1 MRENYSPL
9 MRITAAV
16 ILIITM
22 LILEPKGVAAQHE
35 GQAAQLDKIVETT
48 LSEWQENLASN
59 SLQHSALESNQ
70 TANLKQEVLRLD
82 EHIEADF
89 EAIAEQIRHQNL
101 SPEIMQRHIETVARY
116 RQERDTLLNNLDAI
130 DAATDNEQRRRSID
144 KALNHLKPLRKGKHA
159 PFDPNHLPFNT
170 PKGNVRPPIED
181 EKELKRRFPATKK
194 VKVATTTLLPSMLK
208 VAQAPDSTDLDPTE
222 DVQITPEIE
231 ALALEL
237 EHNPVKIYNWV
248 HDNIQFIPT
257 YGSIRGSQMTLDSK
271 SGNAFDTASLL
282 IALLRA
288 SGIHARYAYGTV
300 RIPINQAMN
309 WVGVTSPEAAMELFG
324 QGGIPTAGL
333 AQGGSIKFLKLEHIW
348 VSAWI
353 DFFPSRGARHKTGD
367 SWVPMDASFKQ
378 HTFTPAIN
386 LAEQVP
392 FDIEALRD
400 HILTTAQIDEQGGMT
415 EIDLTYMQDSL
426 NAYETELET
435 YVKTNNIE
443 PEELLGSKAII
454 PANRS
459 VLAASLPYTLIAIG
473 SQFNEIPSHLTH
485 RLTVKFYH
493 SLLAQTLDDPTLSYT
508 LSLPALNT
516 QRLSVTYLPAT
527 EADAEALEEM
537 MNSGL
542 EKLPLYLFQVKPVLK
557 LENTVLVEGSAIQMG
572 QAQYY
577 TTTFT
582 DPHQI
587 YTEKGQATAG
597 DEIALVVNGNGISID
612 IVQKRSDTVAFGS
625 TAAENLHQ
633 TGLRFWM
640 EHDLFDSLAAQTYNV
655 RVQRMPS
662 IGTFLV
668 PLTVE
673 YAFGIPR
680 AGYYKLRQVDVK
692 RNVQTLMAPSDE
704 IRFKFLSHIGMHGS
718 YLEGSVLDQVF
729 GRSNTPARSTSQIL
743 LEATEQNIPIYK
755 IDQDNLNEILP
766 LLSVSAEVKDDI
778 RTAISAGLGAIV
790 PQTEIVV
797 GNWIGTGYILQDLIT
812 GAGAYLIEG
821 GLNGGS
827 HEGCVIDQKRLIRN
841 QPVLKVR
848 KDWLFRNFARDQAY
862 WKAKLDQAKNLNNQ
876 LYVGYYSEL
885 LDQSARAFVAALI
898 RWDIEFV
905 LEGEGCFVAKAKKAG
920 TDGYTKEEFYVR
932 AERDAETGDFTIPS
946 VEFIGEGLTPCWAY
960 EWDFGDETGTS
971 TQTDPNYSYSEIDKY
986 TVSVA
991 ASCDKIPGRVTSEI
1005 EVYVSLVEMDV
1016 REALYGKVN
1025 RITAD
1030 DIRRTGDDE
1039 TAINKLLVWDDG
1051 TGSIQFEAVKL
1062 DEKSVFWVEVV
1073 GIGQSLTLNPQ
1084 LPIFEK
1090 LTNTQETKSF
1100 TLKIWQDSH
1109 NFNKD
1114 FVVKYGFDNDKSG
1127 SLAEDEIE
1135 GEYEIYGLTPLEY
1148 SIARANFNGLYLP
1161 LALYKLA
1168 NALNYRFSNGVFPD
1182 PDIFGDYW
1190 PNGTGDD
1197 VYDKAGKRAYDLLTH
1212 QCGATLNKIPGGVVL
1227 YNEFDEKGNQIYPN
1241 AIPGRLYPDAKV
1253 TLKRHYYDPMSD
1265 AAYDI
1270 SDSPVF
1276 IEGLKAVLKTE
1287 FPYEDLDNLYAT
1299 GTIPA
1304 DCVQDCEN
1312 LREIQ
1317 IHYSDETAIKIVGI
1331 DFGPF
1336 GNLGLGNVAPIPVS
1350 DVALYVQKRT
1360 EPVNFFEI
1368 IAASVTAK
1376 ITDNFDYNYFKRS
1389 STWWKDI
1396 LFKVAESSISAATIQ
1411 CGFGKLGQFNEGTGQ
1426 VGTVEIDTEV
1436 GFHLISFIEPILVRP

>member
-1 MRENYSPL
+1 MRENHSPL

-22 LILEPKGVAAQHE
+22 LILEPRAVAAQGLHK

-48 LSEWQENLASN
+48 LSEWQENFVSN
-59 SLQHSALESNQ
+59 SQQRRTLKISTQ
-70 TANLKQEVLRLD
+70 TLKQQVLTLD

-89 EAIAEQIRHQNL
+89 EAVAEHISHL
-101 SPEIMQRHIETVARY
+101 PASIMQRHIETVARY

-130 DAATDNEQRRRSID
+130 DAATDNEQRLTIIEET
-144 KALNHLKPLRKGKHA
+144 LNHLKPLQNQGKHT

-181 EKELKRRFPATKK
+181 EKELKRRFPAKS
-194 VKVATTTLLPSMLK
+194 VKVATTRLLPDML
-208 VAQAPDSTDLDPTE
+208 AQAPDSTNLEPTPE
-222 DVQITPEIE
+222 VQITPEIE

-309 WVGVTSPEAAMELFG
+309 WLSGVSSAEAAMELLG

-333 AQGGSIKFLKLEHIW
+333 AQGGVIKFLKLEHIW
-348 VSAWI
+348 VEAWV

-392 FDIEALRD
+392 FDIEALRE
-400 HILTTAQIDEQGGMT
+400 HILTTAQIDAQGGMT
-415 EIDLTYMQDSL
+415 DIDLTYMQESL
-426 NAYETELET
+426 NAYEIELET

-443 PEELLGSKAII
+443 SEELLGSKAII

-493 SLLAQTLDDPTLSYT
+493 SSLAQTLDDPTLSYT

-527 EADAEALEEM
+527 AADAEALEEM
-537 MNSGL
+537 RNSGL

-612 IVQKRSDTVAFGS
+612 IVQKRSDTAAFGS
-625 TAAENLHQ
+625 AAAENLHQ

-680 AGYYKLRQVDVK
+680 SGYYKLRQVDVK

-743 LEATEQNIPIYK
+743 LEATEQNIPIYR
-755 IDQDNLNEILP
+755 INQDNLNEVLP

-797 GNWIGTGYILQDLIT
+797 GNWSGTGYILQDLIT
-812 GAGAYLIEG
+812 GAAAYLIEG

-827 HEGCVIDQKRLIRN
+827 HEGCIIDQTKLIRN
-841 QPVLKVR
+841 LPVLKVR
-848 KDWLFRNFARDQAY
+848 KDWLFKHFARDQAY
-862 WKAKLDQAKNLNNQ
+862 WKAKLEQAKNLNNQ
-876 LYVGYYSEL
+876 TDVGYYTDL
-885 LDQSARAFVAALI
+885 LDESARAFVAALI

-920 TDGYTKEEFYVR
+920 TDGYTTEEFYVR
-932 AERDAETGDFTIPS
+932 VERNAETGELTIPS
-946 VEFIGEGLTPCWAY
+946 VEFIGKGLTPCWGY

-971 TQTDPNYSYSEIDKY
+971 TQNNPSYSYSYSETKKY
-986 TVSVA
+986 TVSVT
-991 ASCDKIPGRVTSEI
+991 ASCDKIPGSSTSEI
-1005 EVYVSLVEMDV
+1005 EVYVTLVEMDV
-1016 REALYGKVN
+1016 RETEPYEVN
-1025 RITAD
+1025 QIGPD
-1030 DIRRTGDDE
+1030 DPRLNDE
-1039 TAINKLLVWDDG
+1039 GGREDWLARNKLLVWHDANNENKI
-1051 TGSIQFEAVKL
+1051 TFEVVKL
-1062 DEKSVFWVEVV
+1062 EKNSVFWVEI
-1073 GIGQSLTLNPQ
+1073 IGTGNGETNSLNPE

-1090 LTNTQETKSF
+1090 LTESSED
-1100 TLKIWQDSH
+1100 DSSKEY
-1109 NFNKD
+1109 NLYI
-1114 FVVKYGFDNDKSG
+1114 VEDNDDSDLLVRYG
-1127 SLAEDEIE
+1127 LDFDQSESLEENNQQGENEIF
-1135 GEYEIYGLTPLEY
+1135 GEYEIYGISDEEY
-1148 SIARANFNGLYLP
+1148 AESRNNFNGYL
-1161 LALYKLA
+1161 LS
-1168 NALNYRFSNGVFPD
+1168 F
-1182 PDIFGDYW
+1182 
-1190 PNGTGDD
+1190 
-1197 VYDKAGKRAYDLLTH
+1197 LL
-1212 QCGATLNKIPGGVVL
+1212 
-1227 YNEFDEKGNQIYPN
+1227 
-1241 AIPGRLYPDAKV
+1241 
-1253 TLKRHYYDPMSD
+1253 SD
-1265 AAYDI
+1265 
-1270 SDSPVF
+1270 
-1276 IEGLKAVLKTE
+1276 
-1287 FPYEDLDNLYAT
+1287 
-1299 GTIPA
+1299 
-1304 DCVQDCEN
+1304 
-1312 LREIQ
+1312 
-1317 IHYSDETAIKIVGI
+1317 
-1331 DFGPF
+1331 
-1336 GNLGLGNVAPIPVS
+1336 
-1350 DVALYVQKRT
+1350 
-1360 EPVNFFEI
+1360 
-1368 IAASVTAK
+1368 
-1376 ITDNFDYNYFKRS
+1376 ITDYSLSHLSHALVYRVANG
-1389 STWWKDI
+1389 
-1396 LFKVAESSISAATIQ
+1396 LFK
-1411 CGFGKLGQFNEGTGQ
+1411 
-1426 VGTVEIDTEV
+1426 
-1436 GFHLISFIEPILVRP
+1436 EPWFFSKDYRPSHVKNNQP